1 MQQRSLEGC
10 KRSESCSGVFAQVQ
24 GSFAEVKI
32 MSSSGDHLRTTRV
45 TEAMADALKD
55 EGNRLMKENKPV
67 EAIAK
72 YCTTVQFSR
81 LLMFCFCWPF
91 AFLRDSRL
99 VTPALACTPRP
110 WISLALHTF
119 CCPTGVP
126 HMRKRVTGRRL
137 LMTQKHAS
145 ASTKNSTRVR
155 ATVLFFVLPY
165 NVMTNNFS
173 KLLGYARKIGA
184 LMGMKKYKEAS
195 KVCKVRLPTEHDART
210 DAGFKY
216 PACFYLVRGWHP
228 KYVAI

>member
-1 MQQRSLEGC
+1 
-10 KRSESCSGVFAQVQ
+10 
-24 GSFAEVKI
+24 

-81 LLMFCFCWPF
+81 LLMLYFCWPF

-110 WISLALHTF
+110 WISLALHTY

-126 HMRKRVTGRRL
+126 HMRKRVCGRRL
-137 LMTQKHAS
+137 LMMQNHAS

-155 ATVLFFVLPY
+155 PPFWPLFVLVQPY
-165 NVMTNNFS
+165 DQQRLKTARLRPQNWCPH
-173 KLLGYARKIGA
+173 GYEK
-184 LMGMKKYKEAS
+184 
-195 KVCKVRLPTEHDART
+195 T
-210 DAGFKY
+210 
-216 PACFYLVRGWHP
+216 
-228 KYVAI
+228 